1 MPDTLHVLTDQNWE
15 AEVLRSA
22 EPVLV
27 DFWADWC
34 VPCKTLLPAVEA
46 VARQFGRRLRVGK
59 MNVEENEQVPYRY
72 NITSLPTLLLFKGG
86 QVAEQRV
93 GLVSKDT
100 LVKLVEGQ
108 LG

>member
-1 MPDTLHVLTDQNWE
+1 MSEKVLTLTDGNWAE
-15 AEVLRSA
+15 EVLASK

-34 VPCKTLLPAVEA
+34 APCKTLAPSVEA
-46 VARQFGRRLRVGK
+46 LAGELAGKLKVGK
-59 MNVEENEQVPYRY
+59 LNVEENSDVPFRY
-72 NITSLPTLLLFKGG
+72 NITTLPTLLVIKGG

-93 GLVSKDT
+93 GLMPKDKLLG
-100 LVKLVEGQ
+100 LVKPH

>member
-1 MPDTLHVLTDQNWE
+1 MAEKVLTLTDGNWAE
-15 AEVLRSA
+15 EVLASK

-34 VPCKTLLPAVEA
+34 VPCKTLAPSVEA
-46 VARQFGRRLRVGK
+46 LAGELAGKLKVGK
-59 MNVEENEQVPYRY
+59 LNVEENSDVPFRY
-72 NITSLPTLLLFKGG
+72 HITTLPTLLVIKAG

-93 GLVSKDT
+93 GLLSKDKLRD
-100 LVKLVEGQ
+100 LVKSH

>member
-1 MPDTLHVLTDQNWE
+1 MSEKVLTLTDGNWAE
-15 AEVLRSA
+15 EVLGSR

-34 VPCKTLLPAVEA
+34 VPCKTLAPSVEA
-46 VARQFGRRLRVGK
+46 LAGELAGKLKVGK
-59 MNVEENEQVPYRY
+59 MNVEENSDVPFRY
-72 NITSLPTLLLFKGG
+72 NVTSLPTLLVIKGG

-93 GLVSKDT
+93 GLMSKDKLLG
-100 LVKLVEGQ
+100 LVKPH